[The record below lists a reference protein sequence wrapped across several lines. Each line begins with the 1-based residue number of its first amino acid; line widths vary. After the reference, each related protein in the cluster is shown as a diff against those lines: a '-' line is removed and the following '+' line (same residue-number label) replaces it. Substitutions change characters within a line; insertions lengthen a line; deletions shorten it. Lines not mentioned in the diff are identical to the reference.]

1 MDVATVGGRCRADR
15 PPPAPVGGP
24 GGLAP
29 IAGGSAEADVEAG
42 VEAAWP
48 DAASSAPYPEVVL
61 VAVVFAILCVVFG
74 IIPQPL
80 FHLAAHAGNALSGI
94 F

>member
-1 MDVATVGGRCRADR
+1 MSRGPSVAG
-15 PPPAPVGGP
+15 PEPAPGPGP

-29 IAGGSAEADVEAG
+29 IAGGSPELDIESD
-42 VEAAWP
+42 WP
-48 DAASSAPYPEVVL
+48 TSSSSVPSPEVVV
-61 VAVVFAILCVVFG
+61 VAVLFAGLSIFFG
-74 IIPQPL
+74 IVPSPL